1 MTIETNKIPFNFAP
15 DDASF
20 ELKDVKL
27 CVPVVTLSKNN
38 EVKFKKRIFQR
49 NNMEQIFVK
58 SINTK

>member
-1 MTIETNKIPFNFAP
+1 MTIETNYKIPFNFAP

-38 EVKFKKRIFQR
+38 EVKFKKRIF
-49 NNMEQIFVK
+49 
-58 SINTK
+58 